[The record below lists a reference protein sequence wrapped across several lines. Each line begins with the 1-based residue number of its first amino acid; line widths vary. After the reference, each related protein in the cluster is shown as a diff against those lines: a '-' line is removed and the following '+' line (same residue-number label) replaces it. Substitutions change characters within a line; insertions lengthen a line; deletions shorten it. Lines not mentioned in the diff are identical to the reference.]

1 MKKQNLILSA
11 ALVAIFSASTA
22 FAEAEVTGKI
32 VHESGFYSNAG
43 STIGDR
49 GNATITGTGL
59 SSTPISAMGTATGMY
74 RGVTTATTPAHAK
87 RDAFKQETTAKIYI
101 DGELNEVTDG
111 ATYHV
116 ELNLM
121 TDGKGGTNYDSNES
135 YTQRDALREA
145 YVDTTVDDW
154 SIRAGKQQVVW
165 GTADGM
171 KLLDAINPTDYA
183 EMAQNQ
189 MEDSRLPVWM
199 VNAETT
205 QEDGSELQVV
215 VSQAKENVF
224 AGLNRN
230 IATGDRFNSNMSLDD
245 GTLNNGTDTGHAFMM
260 MGPDTITGVYNG
272 FLNIT
277 PDLGSVATRFAGAFK
292 GDSAAGAA
300 NSADDLQM
308 TDVAAGTYTL
318 GATSANPSDD
328 TVNAFNGMFAGSVQ
342 NLGGAGGAAN
352 GMNKFTVGGFKIMA
366 MGNMSDALNPGGS
379 SGNTNDATLAYIPA
393 GFKKA
398 ILDTWQG
405 LIAPTANGGYG
416 SAAAAQTAL
425 GMTCAAAN
433 CLTGN
438 HMLALGFQPLYNT
451 NLNNLTTADDS
462 AFDYM
467 GSTTFKTFDAFVNA
481 GSEYVYNMPEN
492 KDLDVAFR
500 FKDSTTDGLNYSLN
514 TSYNY
519 DKNPIIDL
527 SWRGTDGAELTTRQT
542 YHSMATQG
550 GEVTKAAYDSLAANM
565 RSTTLQLYDA
575 SNANAA
581 SAITAAG
588 DASVNATA
596 ANGFYGGQAQAAAY
610 TAAYN
615 AAGTADAAAQGAGY
629 VAAQAHRAKLRFSQE
644 VKRVKQIGG
653 SFDMAIETAAL
664 GPVVIRGEALYTKDG
679 YSPVINKDK
688 LAIGDLVGALQMV
701 KGDRA
706 KIVLGADI
714 TAMTNMM
721 ISAQFIQD
729 SNLDFVDN
737 GNNYTADYATMHLSN
752 GFNKAIK
759 DKNFYS
765 LFFSKPFGASG
776 EHRWNNITMLEEG
789 VGGNGK
795 WNRLD
800 AEFSIDDD
808 TQATVEYNKYWGN
821 PNTQFGQLEKSSN
834 IQVGVKYSF

>member
-1 MKKQNLILSA
+1 MKKNNLILSA
-11 ALVAIFSASTA
+11 ALAAVFSTSTV

-43 STIGDR
+43 STIGDF
-49 GNATITGTGL
+49 GTTTYNGDAVGGDPYQGLTTTGT
-59 SSTPISAMGTATGMY
+59 PVNAN
-74 RGVTTATTPAHAK
+74 
-87 RDAFKQETTAKIYI
+87 RDAFKSETSARIFI
-101 DGELNEVTDG
+101 DGTADELQDG

-121 TDGKGGTNYDSNES
+121 KDSKGVGKYDSNES
-135 YTQRDALREA
+135 YTQRDPLREA
-145 YVDTTVDDW
+145 YVDSQVGDW
-154 SIRAGKQQVVW
+154 SLRTGKQQVVW

-171 KLLDAINPTDYA
+171 KLLDMINPSDYS

-189 MEDSRLPVWM
+189 MEDSRIPVWM

-205 QEDGSELQVV
+205 NEDGSEFQVI
-215 VSQAKENVF
+215 VSQPRENIF
-224 AGLNRN
+224 AGLNRGIDTSVREN
-230 IATGDRFNSNMSLDD
+230 SVAVAGAGDASLQDL
-245 GTLNNGTDTGHAFMM
+245 TLNNGTDTGHAYMM
-260 MGPDTITGVYNG
+260 KGPDTITGVSNG
-272 FLNIT
+272 FLNIV
-277 PDLGSVATRFAGAFK
+277 PDLGSIAGQFAYALGGAAGGLAGASMEGFK
-292 GDSAAGAA
+292 VGNEYD
-300 NSADDLQM
+300 
-308 TDVAAGTYTL
+308 AAGTSFASMTM
-318 GATSANPSDD
+318 AEMD
-328 TVNAFNGMFAGSVQ
+328 T
-342 NLGGAGGAAN
+342 
-352 GMNKFTVGGFKIMA
+352 A
-366 MGNMSDALNPGGS
+366 MGGL
-379 SGNTNDATLAYIPA
+379 PA
-393 GFKKA
+393 GF
-398 ILDTWQG
+398 
-405 LIAPTANGGYG
+405 
-416 SAAAAQTAL
+416 QTAVDNTWAGLVAKMGSPANVQAAL
-425 GMTCAAAN
+425 GLGTATKEGLM
-433 CLTGN
+433 GS
-438 HMLALGFQPLYNT
+438 HMLEFGFQPLYNT
-451 NLNNLTTADDS
+451 NLADYSMVKTVGTKSKEASS
-462 AFDYM
+462 AFEYM
-467 GSTTFKTFDAFVNA
+467 DKTTFRTFDAFVNA
-481 GSEYVYNMPEN
+481 KSQYVYNMPSDSDV
-492 KDLDVAFR
+492 DLALR
-500 FKDSTTDGLNYSLN
+500 FKNTTNNGVNYSLN

-527 SWRGTDGAELTTRQT
+527 SWRGDAGQKLTVHEVKTGFTNVGAASPLNADGSFGVA
-542 YHSMATQG
+542 
-550 GEVTKAAYDSLAANM
+550 VN
-565 RSTTLQLYDA
+565 TTLQLVDMSVA
-575 SNANAA
+575 GLTQAA
-581 SAITAAG
+581 KQTNN
-588 DASVNATA
+588 DV
-596 ANGFYGGQAQAAAY
+596 GFYTTGNYGGSA
-610 TAAYN
+610 
-615 AAGTADAAAQGAGY
+615 GAGKE
-629 VAAQAHRAKLRFSQE
+629 ATLQFSQE

-679 YSPVINKDK
+679 YSPVMNKDK

-821 PNTQFGQLEKSSN
+821 ENTQFGQLEKSSN